1 MGNRWGSSAV
11 TVGALGRVVLAVCAC
26 GALSC
31 AEKAVTEPP
40 PFPIPARALPLPTG
54 PMAVGT
60 TEILWVDEG
69 REELFTSATDDRRRV
84 LVQLWYPAQ
93 VPPDAPRTRYIRRPE
108 EFGDA
113 EEIERVHHVET
124 NAVADAPP
132 TAAPARLPVLFFH
145 HGGSWTRFSSSFLT
159 EELASH
165 GYLVASV
172 EHAGFDRTVSY
183 PDGYRFTV
191 DALPFPKETGDLRVD
206 AAAFWQHLEDHHF
219 PAWLGDARLA
229 LDRVLALDQ
238 DPASPFFG
246 RLDLERVG
254 MLGWSFGGALA
265 IQMSRDDPR
274 VRAAADLDGQLFGD
288 VAQHGTDRP
297 LLLLHGDPPPEAAA
311 DASAEEKANAKAMLE
326 LLAKVQESD
335 DSLLRLSTGERWDVL
350 VQGANHG
357 TFSDLVLFGEDT
369 GQLGAARGHAIV
381 RQLVRSFF
389 DRTLRGELGGPLER
403 AASLYPEVLV
413 RHALAPAGD

>member
-1 MGNRWGSSAV
+1 MPR
-11 TVGALGRVVLAVCAC
+11 
-26 GALSC
+26 
-31 AEKAVTEPP
+31 
-40 PFPIPARALPLPTG
+40 RA
-54 PMAVGT
+54 
-60 TEILWVDEG
+60 
-69 REELFTSATDDRRRV
+69 
-84 LVQLWYPAQ
+84 
-93 VPPDAPRTRYIRRPE
+93 TRYVRRPE

-113 EEIERVHHVET
+113 DEMQRVHHVET

-132 TAAPARLPVLFFH
+132 TAVPSRLPVLFFH

-159 EELASH
+159 EDLASH

-183 PDGYRFTV
+183 PDGYRFTA
-191 DALPFPKETGDLRVD
+191 DALPFPEETGDLRVD

-311 DASAEEKANAKAMLE
+311 DASAEEKANAVAMAE
-326 LLAKVQESD
+326 LLAKVRESD
-335 DSLLRLSTGERWDVL
+335 ESLLRLSTGERWDVL

-357 TFSDLVLFGEDT
+357 TFSDLVLFGEDS

-381 RQLVRSFF
+381 RHLVRSFF

-403 AASLYPEVLV
+403 AASLYPEVVV
-413 RHALAPAGD
+413 RRAGS